1 MSIRYKIEILK
12 PQLNDYVYAGIV
24 HVNPENGEQT
34 PVYSKVLETNVN
46 GKMVVEGSQ
55 KTPWIVDIKHITP
68 IPINDEILKK
78 IGFEYSYILRACWFI
93 ETQIGTIQLIQ
104 DIISGYRIEIDGTRI
119 PIPAVEYVHE
129 LQQLLRV
136 FHTEIE
142 IEL

>member
-24 HVNPENGEQT
+24 HLNRENGERT
-34 PVYSKVLETNVN
+34 PVYSKVLETSVN
-46 GKMVVEGSQ
+46 GKMVVEGI
-55 KTPWIVDIKHITP
+55 KKAPWIVDIEHITP
-68 IPINDEILKK
+68 IPINEKIINK
-78 IGFEYSYILRACWFI
+78 IGFEYSYICRECWFI
-93 ETQIGTIQLIQ
+93 RTQIGTIHLIKSV
-104 DIISGYRIEIDGTRI
+104 SGYSIEINGI
-119 PIPAVEYVHE
+119 KLPIHAVEYVHE